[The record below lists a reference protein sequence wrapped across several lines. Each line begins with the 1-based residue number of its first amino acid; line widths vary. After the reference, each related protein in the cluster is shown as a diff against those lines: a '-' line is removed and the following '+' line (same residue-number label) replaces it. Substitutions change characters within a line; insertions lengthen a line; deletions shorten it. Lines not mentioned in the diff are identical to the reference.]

1 MQYFVLFIWTALLS
15 LSGTYLAQ
23 SREVSVFGKDYH
35 KEEVRTVTATGR
47 SIIQHEDALEEARML
62 SLEDALYYAALKGGV
77 KIEGFSSV
85 DATTSLT
92 DMTVIRPVTQIL
104 DYKVISEIS
113 DGIHYELTI
122 EAMVGDRQTSG
133 CQSRPMSH
141 VTLFKPVLVVDPSL
155 PGYLS
160 QSPAHMSHTL
170 TDELS
175 IKPHLSVIDLR
186 HLTRQKAGLSKATST
201 TDYRSLTSGRARM
214 YKGDF
219 GVNSTISLR
228 AEKEQ
233 KVLASVDFAVI
244 DIVSEVFI
252 YGETGVLTQ
261 IANSERIQLGQKS
274 PVRALSVLTR
284 TDRETLHALVTNVAS
299 AHAAQLSELLRC
311 TPLETQLLPAKA
323 GLMVSRGSRH
333 GIQIE
338 HLAFARGTDTPLT
351 ILHVTEVSDS
361 TAMLKP
367 LDNRHDLK
375 SLYGAMA
382 TFQEFD

>member
-23 SREVSVFGKDYH
+23 SSEVSIFGKGAH
-35 KEEVRTVTATGR
+35 REEVRFVTATGR
-47 SIIQHEDALEEARML
+47 AIIHHEDAIDEARML
-62 SLEDALYYAALKGGV
+62 SLEDALYYAALKGGA
-77 KIEGFSSV
+77 KIEGYSSV
-85 DATTSLT
+85 DETTSLT

-113 DGIHYELTI
+113 DGMHYELTI
-122 EAMVGDRQTSG
+122 EAMVGDRRTSG
-133 CQSRPMSH
+133 CQSRPIGH
-141 VTLFKPVLVVDPSL
+141 VTFFKPALVVDPSL

-160 QSPAHMSHTL
+160 QSPIFMSHTL
-170 TDELS
+170 VDELA
-175 IKPHLSVIDLR
+175 IKPHLNVMDLR

-201 TDYRSLTSGRARM
+201 IDYRSLTSGRARM

-233 KVLASVDFAVI
+233 KVLTSVDFVVI

-261 IANSERIQLGQKS
+261 IAETARFQLGQKN

-284 TDRETLHALVTNVAS
+284 TNRETLYALVTKVAS
-299 AHAAQLSELLRC
+299 AHAAELSDFLRC
-311 TPLETQLLPAKA
+311 TPLETKLLPAKA
-323 GLMVSRGSRH
+323 GLMVSRGSRQ
-333 GIQIE
+333 GIQTQ

-351 ILHVTEVSDS
+351 ILQVTEVSDS
-361 TAMLKP
+361 TAILTP
-367 LDNRHDLK
+367 LDNRHDLA
-375 SLYGAMA
+375 SLHGAIV